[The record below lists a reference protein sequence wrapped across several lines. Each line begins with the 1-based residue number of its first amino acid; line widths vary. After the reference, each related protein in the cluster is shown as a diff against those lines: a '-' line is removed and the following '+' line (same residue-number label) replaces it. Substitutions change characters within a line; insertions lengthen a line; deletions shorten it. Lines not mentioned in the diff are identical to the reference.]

1 MSADAWKHQLK
12 KKKDLW
18 HLWTFSSITWSSRA
32 GGLMDMTNVAA
43 PFAEEDGM
51 ILPEAIEQTSN
62 QRRSKKD

>member
-1 MSADAWKHQLK
+1 
-12 KKKDLW
+12 
-18 HLWTFSSITWSSRA
+18 
-32 GGLMDMTNVAA
+32 MTNVAA